1 MLTESYVFLFGGLW
15 NLGAGGPGAPGA
27 PGWAYFKTRIVITC
41 GEQAFPTSYFKKV
54 HESCSLCLSPPQR
67 PPCVVGRLVRKK
79 KRVRGGRWE
88 GGREKRGLFPP
99 PSWSLCGGER
109 ACATQARK
117 LERKRKKLEDWR
129 GKGEGKG
136 GDFSLFPNFIPL
148 FCSSPNFLDLLP
160 MSSLAKRRQHNKA
173 VRESFKAEWISKRCN
188 IRKWNEMQNKVVRK
202 ICYVKSIFQILYA
215 VEQFN
220 SPFSR

>member
-1 MLTESYVFLFGGLW
+1 MPLSSAEASLC
-15 NLGAGGPGAPGA
+15 
-27 PGWAYFKTRIVITC
+27 C
-41 GEQAFPTSYFKKV
+41 GEAGEKEKESARGTMGRGKK
-54 HESCSLCLSPPQR
+54 EER
-67 PPCVVGRLVRKK
+67 P
-79 KRVRGGRWE
+79 
-88 GGREKRGLFPP
+88 FPP

-136 GDFSLFPNFIPL
+136 GDFSLFPYFIPL